1 MAINAAEAVEV
12 LQEPVR
18 VTRVNRKQEPR
29 SILSKIIFYT
39 VMVLLSLLFI
49 FPFVWM
55 VISSLKPEHQL
66 FQWPP
71 IWIPDPV
78 MWSNYVEAFSNP
90 FLPFD
95 VFFRNTMILEVGIIA
110 GRLISTTLVAYGFA
124 RLRAPGKD
132 FLFLILIMTLLLPG
146 AVLLI
151 PKYIFFSQIGWVNT
165 FRPLI
170 VPAWFGEAYAIFL
183 FRQFFMTLPRELEE
197 SAVIDGAGTL
207 QIIWR
212 IIIPLSIPVYAV
224 IFIFSFRDI
233 WNDFMGPLLYLS
245 NLDKYTISVGLAFF
259 SGQYTSDPHLQ
270 MAASVVFTLPI
281 IILFFFAQRAFVEGI
296 QLTGLKG

>member
-1 MAINAAEAVEV
+1 MAVEAVKAIG
-12 LQEPVR
+12 EPVLA
-18 VTRVNRKQEPR
+18 TRVNPKREPR
-29 SILSKIIFYT
+29 NNLGRIVFYA
-39 VMVLLSLLFI
+39 VMVVLSLVFI
-49 FPFVWM
+49 FPFAWM
-55 VISSLKPEHQL
+55 VSSSLKPEHQL
-66 FQWPP
+66 FVWPP
-71 IWIPDPV
+71 VWIPDPF
-78 MWSNYVEAFSNP
+78 MWSNYIEAFSNP

-95 VFFRNTMILEVGIIA
+95 RFVRNTMILEVGIIT

-132 FLFLILIMTLLLPG
+132 FLFLILLMTLLLPG

-151 PKYIFFSQIGWVNT
+151 PKYVFFSQIGWINT
-165 FRPLI
+165 FWPMI

-183 FRQFFMTLPRELEE
+183 FRQFFATLPRELEE
-197 SAVIDGAGTL
+197 SAVIDGANTL

-212 IIIPLSIPVYAV
+212 IIIPLSIPVFTV
-224 IFIFSFRDI
+224 ITIFSFRDI
-233 WNDFMGPLLYLS
+233 WNDFMSPLLYLS
-245 NLDKYTISVGLAFF
+245 DLDLYTVSVGLAFF

-281 IILFFFAQRAFVEGI
+281 IILFFVAQRAFVEGI